1 MLRAGEREEEVRRRV
16 EVAIEGCFAIEG
28 CLPQDVLKWP
38 KKLPAEAGN
47 FGTFFSHKI
56 IPLLQA
62 RVGWSEAEFR
72 SRYWRRTVGEARSS
86 LDLKLVILDRNQDIR
101 WSVGSS
107 LDLSV
112 LALRGSIQVPRS
124 FLVECSNNDQAGF
137 LWVQALEHHNCSG
150 SIFRLL

>member
-1 MLRAGEREEEVRRRV
+1 MFCNRGVFAAGRV
-16 EVAIEGCFAIEG
+16 
-28 CLPQDVLKWP
+28 PKWP

-62 RVGWSEAEFR
+62 RVGWWEAEFR

-86 LDLKLVILDRNQDIR
+86 LDLKLMILDRNQDIR

-124 FLVECSNNDQAGF
+124 FLVECSNKDQAGPEYRVYGYN
-137 LWVQALEHHNCSG
+137 LSNITTVQGQSFASCGRVSRARRCCL
-150 SIFRLL
+150 